1 MSFFYGETV
10 MKIIKTV
17 DLKKSFTNQTIKTEV
32 LKGINISINQGDFTG
47 IVGPSG
53 SGKTTL
59 LYCLSSLET
68 ITSGNV
74 FFMGKDI
81 SKYSEIEL
89 GNLRKYSLGF
99 VFQFYN
105 LIPNLTVYEN
115 VLLPKIIAKKKEDNI
130 DSILETVGMLKYKDY
145 YPNQLSGGM
154 QQRVAIARALVNEPK
169 IIFAD
174 EPTGNLDQKN
184 GLEIMKILK
193 KLNKEK
199 DITVILVTHNEDYL
213 EFCNKKIHLIDG
225 KTS

>member
-1 MSFFYGETV
+1 ME
-10 MKIIKTV
+10 IIKTV
-17 DLKKSFTNQTIKTEV
+17 DLRKSFTNQTVKTEV

-89 GNLRKYSLGF
+89 ANLRKYSMGF

-130 DSILETVGMLKYKDY
+130 DSILETVGMYKYKDY

>member
-1 MSFFYGETV
+1 